1 MALSDKQKADVIFF
15 LGWPGKT
22 LVVDSTSYSRITA
35 QKLENLGA
43 GIESQVENLLDKLKK
58 NDERLESASDRL
70 AAKRVGDI
78 ELNEDE
84 LMILR
89 NERNRLRK
97 LLSQLI
103 DIPLMGSSGVMFGV
117 TV

>member
-1 MALSDKQKADVIFF
+1 MALSDKQKADVVFF

-22 LVVDSTSYSRITA
+22 LVVDSTNYNRTTA
-35 QKLENLGA
+35 QRLENLSA
-43 GIESQVENLLDKLKK
+43 GIESQVEGLLEKLKR
-58 NDERLESASDRL
+58 NDERLEAASDRM
-70 AAKRVGDI
+70 AAKKVGDI
-78 ELNEDE
+78 ELNGDE
-84 LMILR
+84 LAMLR

-97 LLSQLI
+97 LLSQLL